1 MKKSNMKRFGAFVV
15 GLSFVAVSCGG
26 SDEVATEDATATDDC
41 VKALTIG
48 TILPV
53 TGSLAFLGPPEV
65 IGADLAVADINAA
78 GGINGSDVVLMQGDS
93 GDLTTDIANTE
104 VDRLLAAG
112 SSVII
117 GAASSSVSK
126 TVIDKITGSGN
137 VMFSPANTAADLTT
151 YADNNLYFRTA
162 PSDILQ
168 GKVIADLVVREGHT
182 NAAILYRQDSWG
194 QGLFDSVSANFVA
207 AGGTVAVSVAY
218 APDTQNTFDA
228 EVDQVVAAAPDAIII
243 LGFEESGPMIDTL
256 HARGAGPTDIATYGS
271 DGNISGLDKLVSDPA
286 ILLGMRGSEP
296 SVDLATITS
305 FTDRL
310 KAGGVADETYVYG
323 AETYDA
329 VIISALAAAVAGC
342 STGTLVG
349 AAINDVTRGGEKC
362 TTIVDCLALI
372 EAGTEIDYDGIGGP
386 YEFTDAGEPAEASY
400 RIATFGPA
408 GQDNDANEYIFA
420 K

>member
-1 MKKSNMKRFGAFVV
+1 MKKSNMKRFGALVV
-15 GLSFVAVSCGG
+15 GLSFVAVSCGS
-26 SDEVATEDATATDDC
+26 SDEAATEDATATEDC
-41 VKALTIG
+41 IKALTIG

-53 TGSLAFLGPPEV
+53 TGDLAFLGPPEV

-78 GGINGSDVVLMQGDS
+78 GGINGSEVTLLQGDS

-117 GAASSSVSK
+117 GAAASGVTK
-126 TVIDKITGSGN
+126 TVIDKITTSGN
-137 VMFSPANTAADLTT
+137 VMFSPANTSAELTT

-168 GKVIADLVVREGHT
+168 GKVIADLVVSEGHT

-207 AGGTVAVSVAY
+207 AGGTVVAAIAY
-218 APDTQNTFDA
+218 APDGTNTFDA

-243 LGFEESGPMIDTL
+243 LGFAESGPMIDTL

-271 DGNISGLDKLVSDPA
+271 DGNISGLDGLVSDPA
-286 ILLGMRGSEP
+286 ILQGMRGTEP

-310 KAGGVADETYVYG
+310 KEAGVEKEFVYG

-342 STGTLVG
+342 SNGTLVG

-362 TTIVDCLALI
+362 TTVADCLALI
-372 EAGTEIDYDGIGGP
+372 AAGTDIDYDGIGGP
-386 YEFTDAGEPAEASY
+386 YEFTDAGEPASASY

-408 GQDNDANEYIFA
+408 GQDAEKNEYVFA
-420 K
+420 S

>member
-1 MKKSNMKRFGAFVV
+1 MKRFGALVV
-15 GLSFVAVSCGG
+15 GLSFVAVSCGS
-26 SDEVATEDATATDDC
+26 SDEAATEDATATDDC
-41 VKALTIG
+41 VKALTVG

-65 IGADLAVADINAA
+65 VGADLAVADINAA
-78 GGINGSDVVLMQGDS
+78 GGINGSEVTLLQGDS

-117 GAASSSVSK
+117 GAAASGVTK
-126 TVIDKITGSGN
+126 TVIDKITTSGN
-137 VMFSPANTAADLTT
+137 VMFSPANTSAELTT

-168 GKVIADLVVREGHT
+168 GKVIADLVVSEGHT

-207 AGGTVAVSVAY
+207 AGGTVVAAIAY
-218 APDTQNTFDA
+218 APDGTNTFDA

-243 LGFEESGPMIDTL
+243 LGFAESGPMIDTL

-271 DGNISGLDKLVSDPA
+271 DGNISGLDGLVSDPA
-286 ILLGMRGSEP
+286 ILQGMRGTEP

-310 KAGGVADETYVYG
+310 KEAGVEKEFVYG

-342 STGTLVG
+342 SNGTLVG

-362 TTIVDCLALI
+362 TTVADCLALI
-372 EAGTEIDYDGIGGP
+372 AAGTDIDYDGIGGP